1 MTSASQNRIAT
12 DQCSPS
18 AAFGGLVSDDSQP
31 AFQTPRMV
39 RVSSND
45 ADEFSEAVRDWSV
58 ELKPVQAG
66 GFNALLFALPLGQ
79 ALICSGRFGEPLLQH
94 VGAPDECL
102 SIGRPGRGSDPVSID
117 GHDVEA
123 GEVLVF
129 TSGAEIELMSR
140 GVHLPTALSL
150 KLSFLRTQADW
161 LGYSQLLAGRS
172 VHLHSPGAEW
182 ATNFLDAMEW
192 VVAAVAK
199 YPDIAT
205 REDVR
210 SSVLDT
216 LLARVNTLAGTQ
228 SPLSNDRETRSA
240 RRRAVARAREYIHVN
255 LTEPIRLSDL
265 CKHARTQARSL
276 EYGFHEVVGLSPI
289 AYIRATRLHRVRQQ
303 LRSSVVRTRSI
314 SEIALDCGFW
324 HLSQFAVDY
333 KRLFAE
339 SPSVTYRR
347 TQAQLARLGGRS
359 LSRAESSVLATRSI
373 REGAAIPAS
382 A

>member
-1 MTSASQNRIAT
+1 MTSASQNTIAN
-12 DQCSPS
+12 DQCSS
-18 AAFGGLVSDDSQP
+18 SGSFAGLGSEDVQS
-31 AFQTPRMV
+31 AFQTR
-39 RVSSND
+39 RITRITSND
-45 ADEFSEAVRDWSV
+45 ADEFSEAIRDWNV
-58 ELKPVQAG
+58 ELKPVQTG
-66 GFNALLFALPLGQ
+66 GFNARLLALPLGQ
-79 ALICSGRFGEPLLQH
+79 ALICSGRFGQPLLQH

-102 SIGRPGRGSDPVSID
+102 SIARPGRGSDAVWIG

-140 GVHLPTALSL
+140 GVHFPTALSL
-150 KLSFLRTQADW
+150 KLSFLQTQADW
-161 LGYSQLLAGRS
+161 LNDSQLLVGKSAQ
-172 VHLHSPGAEW
+172 LHSPGADW
-182 ATNFLDAMEW
+182 ANNFLDAMEW
-192 VVAAVAK
+192 VVDAAAT
-199 YPDIAT
+199 YPDLVT
-205 REDVR
+205 REEVR

-216 LLARVNTLAGTQ
+216 LLARVNTFGAAD
-228 SPLSNDRETRSA
+228 SPLSDDREARSA
-240 RRRAVARAREYIHVN
+240 RRLAVARAREYINVN

-303 LRSSVVRTRSI
+303 LRSTAVRTRSI

-333 KRLFAE
+333 KRLFTE

-347 TQAQLARLGGRS
+347 TQAQLPRSERRS
-359 LSRAESSVLATRSI
+359 LSTTESTALVTRSI
-373 REGAAIPAS
+373 RERAAVPAS